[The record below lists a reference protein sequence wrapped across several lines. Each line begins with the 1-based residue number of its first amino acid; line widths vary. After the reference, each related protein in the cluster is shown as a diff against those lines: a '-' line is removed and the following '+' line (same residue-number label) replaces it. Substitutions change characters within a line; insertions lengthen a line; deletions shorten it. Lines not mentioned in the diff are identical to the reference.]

1 MTESIQKQP
10 RVVIF
15 DSGVGGLSILREARA
30 LVPGCRFDYICDNG
44 GFPYGTKT
52 DDFVIGRTHHVIDR
66 FLANCH
72 YPVDML
78 VIACNT
84 ASTLALPRLRSAYSF
99 PIIGVVPAIK
109 PGASFS
115 QTGYIGLL
123 ATPATIRREYT
134 HNLIRDYAG
143 HCQVISHGSSVLVS
157 LAEGKLR
164 GHNLD
169 AASLAEELAPFTT
182 LSAANPTPQR
192 LDCLVLA
199 CTHFPL
205 LKPEIQACLGEHIT
219 LLDSGEAIA
228 RRISYWCDHLGYP
241 PQTGSPT
248 EGCAW
253 FTAESADIEA
263 LRPALAEFSL
273 STVNIIH

>member
-1 MTESIQKQP
+1 MTTTTKKQP

-52 DDFVIGRTHHVIDR
+52 DDYVIDR
-66 FLANCH
+66 THQVIDRYLTSCKC
-72 YPVDML
+72 PVDIL

-99 PIIGVVPAIK
+99 PIVGVVPAIK

-134 HNLIRDYAG
+134 HNLIRDYAAA
-143 HCQVISHGSSVLVS
+143 CQVVSHGSSRLVS
-157 LAEGKLR
+157 LAENKLR
-164 GHNLD
+164 GRGVET
-169 AASLAEELAPFTT
+169 ASVAEELAPFT
-182 LSAANPTPQR
+182 LVSAANPHPQR
-192 LDCLVLA
+192 LDCLILA

-205 LKPEIQACLGEHIT
+205 LRPEIQACLGQHVT

-228 RRISYWCDHLGYP
+228 RRIRYWCEHLGYP
-241 PQTGSPT
+241 PQTGTTT

-253 FTAESADIEA
+253 FTADDADIEV
-263 LRPALAEFSL
+263 LRPALAEYNL
-273 STVNIIH
+273 TTVNAIH